1 MSHGFKIEDKYYYV
15 MTNGHEYTPQNALL
29 KSLEDHQGIHRMCIK
44 FIDRK
49 RDEARNEQTTWRN
62 WSG

>member
-1 MSHGFKIEDKYYYV
+1 

-49 RDEARNEQTTWRN
+49 RDEARNEQPT
-62 WSG
+62 